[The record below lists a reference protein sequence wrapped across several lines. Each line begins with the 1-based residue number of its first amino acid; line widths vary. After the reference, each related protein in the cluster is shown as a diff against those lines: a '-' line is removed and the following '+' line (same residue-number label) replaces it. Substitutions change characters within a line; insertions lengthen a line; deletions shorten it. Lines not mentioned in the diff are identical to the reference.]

1 MPGTFSQIYIQGIS
15 KNYYF
20 FMTSPLIPLLYERK
34 RIVFRDAL
42 QIVFAVK
49 GRENLIG
56 NSWKTDPI
64 SIGLINILPVLLK
77 VKGISQLS

>member
-1 MPGTFSQIYIQGIS
+1 
-15 KNYYF
+15 
-20 FMTSPLIPLLYERK
+20 MTSPLIPLLYERK